1 MKSGIHGK
9 IYLSWNNKKRLLI
22 MNLDAI
28 VFAAHPDDAELSM
41 GGTICKLTS
50 HNFKVGIIDFTKG
63 ELGTRGSA
71 ETRQKE
77 AFQAAIV
84 LKAAVREN
92 LDIPD
97 GDIKRNK
104 ENLMK
109 VIMAIRKYRPKIV
122 FAPYFN
128 DRHPDHID
136 ASVLVKEAMFS
147 TGLTKVKTFEKEMMQ
162 ESFRPS
168 KLYYYMQ
175 TFTFEPTFIVDITE
189 SFNQKMK
196 AVKAYETQF
205 HNPRS
210 VEPETFISRPEFLD
224 YVQSR
229 SQFYGFQIG
238 KHYGEPF
245 YCEEKMELDLLNYL
259 KK

>member
-1 MKSGIHGK
+1 
-9 IYLSWNNKKRLLI
+9 
-22 MNLDAI
+22 MNIDVL

-77 AFQAAIV
+77 AFQAAII

-97 GDIKRNK
+97 GNIQRNK

-109 VIMAIRKYRPKIV
+109 VIMAIRKYKPKII

-136 ASVLVKEAMFS
+136 TSKLVKEAMFS
-147 TGLTKVKTFEKEMMQ
+147 TGLAKIKTFDKEVAQ
-162 ESFRPS
+162 EAYRPS
-168 KLYYYMQ
+168 RLYYYMQ
-175 TFTFEPTFIVDITE
+175 TYTFEPSFIVDISD

-205 HNPRS
+205 HNPRNA
-210 VEPETFISRPEFLD
+210 EPETFISRPEFLD
-224 YVQSR
+224 YINSR

-245 YCEEKMELDLLNYL
+245 FCEEKIELDIIYSL